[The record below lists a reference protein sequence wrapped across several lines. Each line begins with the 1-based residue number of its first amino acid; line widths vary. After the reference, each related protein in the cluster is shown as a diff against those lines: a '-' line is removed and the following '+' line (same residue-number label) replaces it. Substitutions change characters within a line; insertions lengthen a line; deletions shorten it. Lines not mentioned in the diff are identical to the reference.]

1 MKDLIISSTDETPEI
16 SFKTSGE
23 LLIKGVSI
31 PENVSK
37 FYAPVTEWLEELR
50 LAPPQHTRL
59 VFEIEYINTS
69 SSRSFIDIS
78 RRIAAIKNAGNNASI
93 VWRYME
99 DDEDNLELGKDLEY
113 SAKIDFIFETIS

>member
-1 MKDLIISSTDETPEI
+1 MTDLIINSTDETPEI
-16 SFKTSGE
+16 VFKTSGD

-31 PENVSK
+31 PENVAR
-37 FYAPVTEWLEELR
+37 FYAPVTEWLEELKTC
-50 LAPPQHTRL
+50 LPAHTRL

-69 SSRSFIDIS
+69 SSRSLIDIS
-78 RRIAAIKNAGNNASI
+78 RRIASIKNSGNNASI

-113 SAKIDFIFETIS
+113 SAKIDFIFETIR